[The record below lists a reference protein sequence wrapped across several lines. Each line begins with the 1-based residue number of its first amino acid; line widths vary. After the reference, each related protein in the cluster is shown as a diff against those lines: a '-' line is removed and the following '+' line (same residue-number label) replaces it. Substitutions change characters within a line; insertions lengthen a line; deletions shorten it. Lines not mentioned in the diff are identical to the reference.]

1 MLGEQCD
8 ARHAERER
16 SLEARE
22 RAARVYIRCIIY
34 IYIYKDPRSLEARER
49 AVRVQL
55 AQRASGRDKTRM
67 PSGPIRL
74 SLKSSVWSTYT
85 TYNIYIFILCKV
97 CVIKYQHN
105 I

>member
-22 RAARVYIRCIIY
+22 RAV
-34 IYIYKDPRSLEARER
+34 RE
-49 AVRVQL
+49 QL
-55 AQRASGRDKTRM
+55 AQRASGSDKTRM

-74 SLKSSVWSTYT
+74 SLKSSVCS
-85 TYNIYIFILCKV
+85 IYIYSIY
-97 CVIKYQHN
+97 I
-105 I
+105 